1 MDKYCPLKVALLGS
15 GTGTSIA
22 SVCNACKYNLLP
34 VKINCIVTNN
44 QNDYTLENIASHF
57 DKKYVNLHWDKDGVT
72 REEYERT
79 LIDTLEECDV
89 DLVVLAGW
97 NHIVGKE
104 LIGSFR
110 YVINMHPALPD
121 SFVGQNCIKEA
132 YNAYQRGEIKYTG
145 SMVHHVT
152 TKLDR
157 GEVISSVNVPIYGN
171 DTYEMLETR
180 QKLMEKGLLVESIQ
194 KIVAK
199 YNASMIEDLNS
210 GVYIGKVR
218 RVEDIGYNLL
228 LMSTSDRLSAF
239 DKHVC
244 NVPLKGLILNQL
256 SKWWFSK
263 TTDIIPNHYLFSNN
277 NHMVVKKTKPIMLE
291 IVVRGYMTGSS
302 NTSIWSMYKRG
313 ERQMYGL
320 QFRDGYVKNE
330 KLDEIIITPTTK
342 GEHDY
347 PITEEEI
354 VSQKFLT
361 QEEYDFVKTKALE
374 LFKRGQEVASE
385 SGFILVDTKYE
396 FGRLENDE
404 IILIDELHTCD
415 SSRYWL
421 KETYED
427 NFKNGKEPNK
437 LDKDCIRDWIK
448 TQCDP
453 YNEEVPTVP
462 ENVIQNVSNVYKTYY
477 ENLTGE
483 TLENG
488 VVEELTR
495 EDFLEDY
502 FKKHH
507 DKLVV
512 ILSGSPSDKP
522 HALKIKKCLADL
534 NIASV
539 EHYKSAHKNTEEV
552 LYTIKSYN
560 KRNLKTLY
568 VTIAGLSNALSGVT
582 ACNTHFPVIAC
593 PPHKDNMDMTVN
605 INSTI
610 QCPSKV
616 PVMTILKPG
625 NVAISVDRI
634 FRL

>member
-1 MDKYCPLKVALLGS
+1 MKKYTPLKVGLLGS
-15 GTGTSIA
+15 GVGTSIA
-22 SVCNACKYNLLP
+22 SLCHAVNFDLLNINLKC
-34 VKINCIVTNN
+34 VITNN
-44 QNDYTLENIASHF
+44 KNDYSIKSVSSQFNIMYKNLE
-57 DKKYVNLHWDKDGVT
+57 WDKENLT
-72 REEYERT
+72 RDDYEDK
-79 LIDTLEECDV
+79 LIEFLKENQVE
-89 DLVVLAGW
+89 LVVLAGW
-97 NHIVGKE
+97 NHIVNNKF
-104 LIGSFR
+104 IKSFK
-110 YVINMHPALPD
+110 YVINLHPSLPN
-121 SFVGQNCIKEA
+121 SFVGQNCIRQALNA
-132 YNAYQRGEIKYTG
+132 YNKGIIKYTG
-145 SMVHHVT
+145 SMVHYVT
-152 TKLDR
+152 DELDR
-157 GEVISSVNVPIYGN
+157 GEVIESVNVPIYKN
-171 DTYEMLETR
+171 DTYQDLETR
-180 QKLMEKGLLVESIQ
+180 QKLMEKGLLIQSIQ
-194 KIVAK
+194 KIVKK
-199 YNASMIEDLNS
+199 YNEELIKELNS
-210 GVYIGKVR
+210 DVYIGKVR
-218 RVEDIGYNLL
+218 RVENIGYNLL

-244 NVPLKGLILNQL
+244 NVSLKGLILNQL
-256 SKWWFSK
+256 SKWWFSN
-263 TTDIIPNHYLFSNN
+263 TMDIIPNHYLYSDN
-277 NHMVVKKTKPIMLE
+277 NHMVVKKTNPIMLE
-291 IVVRGYMTGSS
+291 IIVRAYMTGSS

-347 PITEEEI
+347 PISEEEI

-361 QEEYDFVKTKALE
+361 QEEYDFIKTKALQ
-374 LFKRGQEVASE
+374 LFKRGQEIADNA
-385 SGFILVDTKYE
+385 GFILVDTKYE
-396 FGRLENDE
+396 FGRLENGE

-421 KETYED
+421 KETYEN

-448 TQCDP
+448 RQCDP
-453 YNEEVPTVP
+453 YNDEIPEVPSD
-462 ENVIQNVSNVYKTYY
+462 VIQSVSNVYKTYY
-477 ENLTGE
+477 EKLTGE
-483 TLENG
+483 TLQTNVG
-488 VVEELTR
+488 EELTR
-495 EDFLEDY
+495 EDFLEHY
-502 FKKHH
+502 FKKYH

-552 LYTIKSYN
+552 LNTIKTYN
-560 KRNLKTLY
+560 KRQLKTIY

-593 PPHKDNMDMTVN
+593 PPHKDNMDMFVN
-605 INSTI
+605 INSTL

-625 NVAISVDRI
+625 NVAICVDRI

>member
-1 MDKYCPLKVALLGS
+1 MDKYNPLKVALLGS
-15 GTGTSIA
+15 GVGTSVV
-22 SVCNACKYNLLP
+22 SVCNAVKHKLLN
-34 VKINCIVTNN
+34 INISCIVSNN
-44 QNDYTLENIASHF
+44 EYGNRFEQIGKDFGIRSLNII
-57 DKKYVNLHWDKDGVT
+57 WDKTVS
-72 REEYERT
+72 RSEYENT
-79 LIDTLEECDV
+79 LIELLKLNDV
-89 DLVVLAGW
+89 DFVVLAGW
-97 NHIVGKE
+97 NHIVGEKF
-104 LIGSFR
+104 IKTFK
-110 YVINMHPALPD
+110 YVINLHPALPN
-121 SFVGQNCIKEA
+121 SFVGQNCIKQA
-132 YNAYQRGEIKYTG
+132 YHAYQRGDIKHTG

-152 TKLDR
+152 NNLDR
-157 GEVISSVNVPIYGN
+157 GEVISSVNVPIYKS

-180 QKLMEKGLLVESIQ
+180 QKSMEKGLLVEAIQ
-194 KIVAK
+194 KIVST
-199 YNASMIEDLNS
+199 YNDLMIKELNS
-210 GVYIGKVR
+210 GVYVGKVR

-244 NVPLKGLILNQL
+244 NVPFKGLILNQL

-263 TTDIIPNHYLFSNN
+263 TTDIIPNHYLYSDN
-277 NHMVVKKTKPIMLE
+277 NHMIVKKTQPIMLE
-291 IVVRGYMTGSS
+291 IIVRAYMTGSS

-313 ERQMYGL
+313 ERKMYGL
-320 QFRDGYVKNE
+320 EFRDGYVKNE

-361 QEEYDFVKTKALE
+361 QEEYDFVKTKALQ
-374 LFKRGQEVASE
+374 LFKRGQEIADNA
-385 SGFILVDTKYE
+385 GFILVDTKYE
-396 FGRLENDE
+396 FGRLKNGE

-421 KETYED
+421 KETYEN

-448 TQCDP
+448 IQCDP
-453 YNEEVPTVP
+453 YNDEIPEVPSD
-462 ENVIQNVSNVYKTYY
+462 VIQSVSNVYKTYY
-477 ENLTGE
+477 EKLIGE
-483 TLENG
+483 TLQTNVG
-488 VVEELTR
+488 EELTC

-502 FKKHH
+502 FKKYH

-522 HALKIKKCLADL
+522 HALKIKKCLSDL

-552 LYTIKSYN
+552 LNTIKKYN
-560 KRNLKTLY
+560 KRQLKTIY

-582 ACNTHFPVIAC
+582 ACNTQFPVIAC
-593 PPHKDNMDMTVN
+593 PPHKDNMDMFVN
-605 INSTI
+605 INSTL

-625 NVAISVDRI
+625 NVAICVDRI

>member
-1 MDKYCPLKVALLGS
+1 MDKYNPLKVALLGS
-15 GTGTSIA
+15 GVGTSVV
-22 SVCNACKYNLLP
+22 SVCNAVKHKLLN
-34 VKINCIVTNN
+34 VNISCIVSNSEYGN
-44 QNDYTLENIASHF
+44 RFEEIGKDFGIRSLNIF
-57 DKKYVNLHWDKDGVT
+57 WDKSIS
-72 REEYERT
+72 RSEYENT
-79 LIDTLEECDV
+79 LIELLKLNDV
-89 DLVVLAGW
+89 DFVVLAGW
-97 NHIVGKE
+97 NHIVGEKF
-104 LIGSFR
+104 IKTFK
-110 YVINMHPALPD
+110 YVINLHPALPN
-121 SFVGQNCIKEA
+121 SFVGQNCIKQA
-132 YNAYQRGEIKYTG
+132 YDAYQRGEIKHTG

-152 TKLDR
+152 TNLDR
-157 GEVISSVNVPIYGN
+157 GEVISSVNVPIYKS
-171 DTYEMLETR
+171 DTYETLETR
-180 QKLMEKGLLVESIQ
+180 QKSMEKGLLIQAIQ
-194 KIVAK
+194 KIVSI
-199 YNASMIEDLNS
+199 YNDLMIKELSS

-244 NVPLKGLILNQL
+244 NVPFKGLILNQL

-263 TTDIIPNHYLFSNN
+263 TTDIIPNHYLYSDN

-361 QEEYDFVKTKALE
+361 QEEYDFVKTKALQ
-374 LFKRGQEVASE
+374 LFKRGQEVASN

-396 FGRLENDE
+396 FGRLENGE

-421 KETYED
+421 KETYDE

-453 YNEEVPTVP
+453 YKEEVPTVP
-462 ENVIQNVSNVYKTYY
+462 ENVIQNVSNVYRTYY
-477 ENLTGE
+477 EKLTGE
-483 TLENG
+483 TLED
-488 VVEELTR
+488 ESTQELTR
-495 EDFLEDY
+495 EDFLQHY
-502 FKKHH
+502 FQKHH

-552 LYTIKSYN
+552 LNTIKSYN
-560 KRNLKTLY
+560 KRQLKTVY

-605 INSTI
+605 INSTL

-625 NVAISVDRI
+625 NVAICVDRM

>member
-1 MDKYCPLKVALLGS
+1 MDKYPTLKVALLGS
-15 GTGTSIA
+15 GVGTSVV
-22 SVCNACKYNLLP
+22 SVCNAVKHKLLN
-34 VKINCIVTNN
+34 INISCIVSNN
-44 QNDYTLENIASHF
+44 EYGNRFEQIGKDFGIRSLNIS
-57 DKKYVNLHWDKDGVT
+57 WDKSVS
-72 REEYERT
+72 RSEYENT
-79 LIDTLEECDV
+79 LIELLKLNDV
-89 DLVVLAGW
+89 DFVVLAGW
-97 NHIVGKE
+97 NHIVGEDFVKT
-104 LIGSFR
+104 FK
-110 YVINMHPALPD
+110 YVINLHPALPN
-121 SFVGQNCIKEA
+121 SFVGQNCIKQA
-132 YNAYQRGEIKYTG
+132 FDSYIRGEIKYTG

-152 TKLDR
+152 TTLDR
-157 GEVISSVNVPIYGN
+157 GEVISSVKVPIYSS
-171 DTYEMLETR
+171 DTYGLLETR
-180 QKLMEKGLLVESIQ
+180 QKLMEKGLLIEAIQ

-263 TTDIIPNHYLFSNN
+263 TTDIIPNHYLHSDN
-277 NHMVVKKTKPIMLE
+277 NHMVVKKTNPIMLE

-320 QFRDGYVKNE
+320 DFRDGYVKNE

-354 VSQKFLT
+354 VRKEYLT
-361 QEEYDFVKTKALE
+361 QQEYDFVKTKAFE
-374 LFKRGQEVASE
+374 LFKRGQEVASN

-396 FGRLENDE
+396 FGRLENGE
-404 IILIDELHTCD
+404 IILIDEVHTCD

-421 KETYED
+421 KETYEE
-427 NFKNGKEPNK
+427 NFNNGKEPDK

-453 YNEEVPTVP
+453 YKEEVPEVP
-462 ENVIQNVSNVYKTYY
+462 VNVVQNVTNVYKTYY

-483 TLENG
+483 ILED
-488 VVEELTR
+488 ESTQELTR
-495 EDFLEDY
+495 EDFLEHY

-522 HALKIKKCLADL
+522 HALKIKKCLSDL

-552 LYTIKSYN
+552 LNTIKSYN
-560 KRNLKTLY
+560 KRQLKTVY

-605 INSTI
+605 INSTL

-625 NVAISVDRI
+625 NVAICVDRM

>member
-1 MDKYCPLKVALLGS
+1 MDKYNPLKVALLGS
-15 GTGTSIA
+15 GFGTSVV
-22 SVCNACKYNLLP
+22 SVCNAVKHKLLN
-34 VKINCIVTNN
+34 VNITCIVSNN
-44 QNDYTLENIASHF
+44 EYGNRFEQIGKDFGIRSL
-57 DKKYVNLHWDKDGVT
+57 NLFWDKTVS
-72 REEYERT
+72 RSEYENT
-79 LIDTLEECDV
+79 LIELLKLNDV
-89 DLVVLAGW
+89 DFVVLAGW
-97 NHIVGKE
+97 NHIVSEDFIKT
-104 LIGSFR
+104 FK
-110 YVINMHPALPD
+110 YVINLHPALPN
-121 SFVGQNCIKEA
+121 SFVGQNCIKQA
-132 YNAYQRGEIKYTG
+132 YDAYQRGEIKHTG

-152 TKLDR
+152 TNLDR
-157 GEVISSVNVPIYGN
+157 GEVISSVNVPIYKS
-171 DTYEMLETR
+171 DTYETLETR
-180 QKLMEKGLLVESIQ
+180 QKSMEKGLLVEAIQ

-199 YNASMIEDLNS
+199 YNASIIEDLNS
-210 GVYIGKVR
+210 DVYIGKVR

-244 NVPLKGLILNQL
+244 NVPFKGLILNQL

-263 TTDIIPNHYLFSNN
+263 TTDIIPNHYLYSDN

-291 IVVRGYMTGSS
+291 IIVRGYMTGSS

-320 QFRDGYVKNE
+320 DFRDGYVKNE

-361 QEEYDFVKTKALE
+361 ADEYDFVKTKALE
-374 LFKRGQEVASE
+374 LFKRGQQIASE
-385 SGFILVDTKYE
+385 AGFILVDTKYE
-396 FGRLENDE
+396 FGRLDSGK

-421 KETYED
+421 KETYDE
-427 NFKNGKEPNK
+427 NFKNGKEPDK

-453 YNEEVPTVP
+453 YKEEVPTVP
-462 ENVIQNVSNVYKTYY
+462 DNVVQNVTNVYKTYY

-483 TLENG
+483 TLEHG
-488 VVEELTR
+488 DTQELTR
-495 EDFLEDY
+495 EDFLEHY
-502 FKKHH
+502 FQKHH

-552 LYTIKSYN
+552 LNTIKSYN
-560 KRNLKTLY
+560 KRQLKTVY

-605 INSTI
+605 INSTL

-625 NVAISVDRI
+625 NVAICVDRM